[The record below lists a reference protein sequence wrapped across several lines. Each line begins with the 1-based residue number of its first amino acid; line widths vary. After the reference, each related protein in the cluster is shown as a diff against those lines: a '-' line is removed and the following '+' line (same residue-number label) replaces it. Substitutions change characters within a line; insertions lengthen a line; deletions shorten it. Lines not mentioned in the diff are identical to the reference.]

1 MCNETMK
8 TRKLFTLLLLWLTAA
23 GAWAQN
29 AIVVYQKDG
38 KVARFAFTEN
48 PVVTYSAGELVM
60 TTNKTSVQYPIN
72 RLLKIYFDV
81 PAAPDG
87 IKDVE
92 TSRSEDV
99 QFAFRDGALVVSG
112 GEAGAIVNLYRLDG
126 VSAGQFR
133 LDGNGSVT
141 IPTGSLS
148 KGVYIVKTNQV
159 SFKFRKP

>member
-1 MCNETMK
+1 MK
-8 TRKLFTLLLLWLTAA
+8 TRNLFILLLLWLTAA

-29 AIVVYQKDG
+29 TIVVCQNDG
-38 KVARFAFTEN
+38 TMARFAFTEK

-81 PAAPDG
+81 AEVPDG
-87 IKDVE
+87 IDVE
-92 TSRSEDV
+92 VTQPEDV

-133 LDGNGSVT
+133 LDGNGTVT
-141 IPTGSLS
+141 IPTGTLS
-148 KGVYIVKTNQV
+148 KGLYIVKTKQV

>member
-1 MCNETMK
+1 M
-8 TRKLFTLLLLWLTAA
+8 
-23 GAWAQN
+23 
-29 AIVVYQKDG
+29 
-38 KVARFAFTEN
+38 
-48 PVVTYSAGELVM
+48 
-60 TTNKTSVQYPIN
+60 
-72 RLLKIYFDV
+72 KIYFDV
-81 PAAPDG
+81 GENSDG

-92 TSRSEDV
+92 ASQPEDV

-133 LDGNGSVT
+133 LDGNGTVT

-148 KGVYIVKTNQV
+148 KGLYIVKTKQV

>member
-1 MCNETMK
+1 MK
-8 TRKLFTLLLLWLTAA
+8 TRNLFILLLFWLTAA

-29 AIVVYQKDG
+29 AIVVCQNDG
-38 KVARFAFTEN
+38 TMAKFAFTEK

-60 TTNKTSVQYPIN
+60 TTNKTSVQYPMN

-81 PAAPDG
+81 AEVPDG
-87 IKDVE
+87 IDVE
-92 TSRSEDV
+92 ASQPEDV

-148 KGVYIVKTNQV
+148 KGLYIVKTKQV

>member
-1 MCNETMK
+1 MK
-8 TRKLFTLLLLWLTAA
+8 TRNLFILLLLWLTAA

-29 AIVVYQKDG
+29 AIVVCQNDG
-38 KVARFAFTEN
+38 TMAKFAFTEK

-60 TTNKTSVQYPIN
+60 TTNKTSVQYPMN

-81 PAAPDG
+81 AEVPDG
-87 IKDVE
+87 IDVE
-92 TSRSEDV
+92 VTQPEDV

-126 VSAGQFR
+126 VPAGQFR

-141 IPTGSLS
+141 IPTGSLN
-148 KGVYIVKTNQV
+148 KGLYIVKTKQV

>member
-1 MCNETMK
+1 MK
-8 TRKLFTLLLLWLTAA
+8 TRNLFILLLLWLTAA

-29 AIVVYQKDG
+29 AIVVCQNDG
-38 KVARFAFTEN
+38 TMAKFAFTEK

-60 TTNKTSVQYPIN
+60 TTNKTSVQYPMN

-81 PAAPDG
+81 AEVPDG
-87 IKDVE
+87 IDVE
-92 TSRSEDV
+92 VTQPEDV

-133 LDGNGSVT
+133 LDGNGSVS
-141 IPTGSLS
+141 IPTGSLG
-148 KGVYIVKTNQV
+148 KGLYIVKTNQV

>member
-1 MCNETMK
+1 MK
-8 TRKLFTLLLLWLTAA
+8 TRNLFILLLLWLTAA

-29 AIVVYQKDG
+29 AIVVCQNDG
-38 KVARFAFTEN
+38 TMAKFAFTEK

-60 TTNKTSVQYPIN
+60 TTNKTSVQYPMN

-81 PAAPDG
+81 AEVPDG
-87 IKDVE
+87 IDVE
-92 TSRSEDV
+92 VTQPEDV

-133 LDGNGSVT
+133 LDGNGTVT

-148 KGVYIVKTNQV
+148 KGLYIVKTKQV

>member
-1 MCNETMK
+1 M
-8 TRKLFTLLLLWLTAA
+8 
-23 GAWAQN
+23 
-29 AIVVYQKDG
+29 
-38 KVARFAFTEN
+38 
-48 PVVTYSAGELVM
+48 
-60 TTNKTSVQYPIN
+60 
-72 RLLKIYFDV
+72 KIYFDV
-81 PAAPDG
+81 GDNSDG

-92 TSRSEDV
+92 ASQPEDV
-99 QFAFRDGALVVSG
+99 QFAFRDGAIVVSG

-148 KGVYIVKTNQV
+148 KGLYIVTTKQV

>member
-1 MCNETMK
+1 MK
-8 TRKLFTLLLLWLTAA
+8 TRNLFTLLLLWLTAA

-29 AIVVYQKDG
+29 AIVVCQNDG
-38 KVARFAFTEN
+38 TMAKFAFTEK

-60 TTNKTSVQYPIN
+60 TTNKTSVQYPMN

-81 PAAPDG
+81 AEVPDG
-87 IKDVE
+87 IDVE
-92 TSRSEDV
+92 VTQPEDV

>member
-1 MCNETMK
+1 MK
-8 TRKLFTLLLLWLTAA
+8 TRNLFTLLLLWLTVA

-29 AIVVYQKDG
+29 AIVVCQKDG
-38 KVARFAFTEN
+38 TVAKFAFTEK

-60 TTNKTSVQYPIN
+60 TTNKTSVQYPMN

-81 PAAPDG
+81 AEVPDG
-87 IKDVE
+87 IDVE
-92 TSRSEDV
+92 VTQPEDV
-99 QFAFRDGALVVSG
+99 QFTFRDGVLVVSG

-148 KGVYIVKTNQV
+148 QGFYIVKTKQL

>member
-1 MCNETMK
+1 MK
-8 TRKLFTLLLLWLTAA
+8 TRNLFILLLFWLTAA

-29 AIVVYQKDG
+29 AIVVCQNDG
-38 KVARFAFTEN
+38 TMAKFAFTEK

-60 TTNKTSVQYPIN
+60 TTNKTSVQYPMN

-81 PAAPDG
+81 AEVPDG
-87 IKDVE
+87 IDVE
-92 TSRSEDV
+92 VTQPEDV
-99 QFAFRDGALVVSG
+99 QFAFRDGVLVVSG

-133 LDGNGSVT
+133 LDGNGTVT

-148 KGVYIVKTNQV
+148 KGLYIVKTKQV

>member
-1 MCNETMK
+1 MK
-8 TRKLFTLLLLWLTAA
+8 TRNLFTLLLLWLTVA

-29 AIVVYQKDG
+29 AIVVCQKDG
-38 KVARFAFTEN
+38 TVAKFAFTEK

-60 TTNKTSVQYPIN
+60 TTNKTSVQYPMN

-81 PAAPDG
+81 AEVPDG
-87 IKDVE
+87 IDVE
-92 TSRSEDV
+92 VTQPEDV
-99 QFAFRDGALVVSG
+99 QFTFRDGVLVVSG

-133 LDGNGSVT
+133 LDGNGTVT
-141 IPTGSLS
+141 IPTGSLG
-148 KGVYIVKTNQV
+148 KGVYIVKTKQV

>member
-1 MCNETMK
+1 MK
-8 TRKLFTLLLLWLTAA
+8 TRNLFTLLLLWLTAA

-29 AIVVYQKDG
+29 TIVVCQNDG
-38 KVARFAFTEN
+38 TMARFAFTEK

-72 RLLKIYFDV
+72 RLMKIYFDV
-81 PAAPDG
+81 AEVPDG
-87 IKDVE
+87 IDVE
-92 TSRSEDV
+92 VTQPEDV

-133 LDGNGSVT
+133 LDGNGTVT

-148 KGVYIVKTNQV
+148 KGLYIVKTKQV

>member
-1 MCNETMK
+1 MK
-8 TRKLFTLLLLWLTAA
+8 TRKLFTLLLLWLTAS

-29 AIVVYQKDG
+29 AIVVCQKDG
-38 KVARFAFTEN
+38 TVARFAFTEK
-48 PVVTYSAGELVM
+48 PVVTYSAGELMM

-81 PAAPDG
+81 AEVPDG
-87 IKDVE
+87 IDVE
-92 TSRSEDV
+92 VTQPEDV

-133 LDGNGSVT
+133 LDGNGTVT

-148 KGVYIVKTNQV
+148 KGLYIVKTKQV

>member
-1 MCNETMK
+1 MK
-8 TRKLFTLLLLWLTAA
+8 TRNLFTLLLLWLTAA

-29 AIVVYQKDG
+29 TIVVCQNDG
-38 KVARFAFTEN
+38 TMARFAFTEN

-72 RLLKIYFDV
+72 RLMKIYFDV
-81 PAAPDG
+81 GENSDG

-92 TSRSEDV
+92 ASQPEDV

-148 KGVYIVKTNQV
+148 KGLYIVKTKQV

>member
-1 MCNETMK
+1 MK
-8 TRKLFTLLLLWLTAA
+8 TRNLFILLLLWLTAA

-29 AIVVYQKDG
+29 TIVVCQNDG
-38 KVARFAFTEN
+38 TMARFALTEK

-60 TTNKTSVQYPIN
+60 TTNKTSVQYPMN

-81 PAAPDG
+81 AEVPDG
-87 IKDVE
+87 IDVE
-92 TSRSEDV
+92 VTQPEDV

-133 LDGNGSVT
+133 LDGNGTVT

-148 KGVYIVKTNQV
+148 KGLYIVTTKHI

>member
-1 MCNETMK
+1 MK
-8 TRKLFTLLLLWLTAA
+8 TRNLFILLLLWLTAA

-29 AIVVYQKDG
+29 PIVVCQNDG
-38 KVARFAFTEN
+38 TMAKFAFTEK

-60 TTNKTSVQYPIN
+60 TTNKTSVQYPMN

-81 PAAPDG
+81 AEVPDG
-87 IKDVE
+87 IDVE
-92 TSRSEDV
+92 VTQPEDV

-133 LDGNGSVT
+133 LDGNGTVT

-148 KGVYIVKTNQV
+148 KGLYIVKTKQI